1 MSKLRFFA
9 ALPLLYHFVIWLLF
23 SMLSAE
29 LGPSDRLIVLTFVFI
44 VILAIHSLVQPYRKP
59 KHNYIETLYLANVVF
74 ISMMWLIGQ
83 LTTCLSVNTPKLAIP
98 LVFLTIPCMP
108 ALWELWV
115 EDFRNCV
122 TQLSD
127 VIGGG
132 RDVSSE
138 STDSLPHL
146 VALNI
151 TGQLC
156 FMNYQK

>member
-1 MSKLRFFA
+1 MSAVL
-9 ALPLLYHFVIWLLF
+9 
-23 SMLSAE
+23 E
-29 LGPSDRLIVLTFVFI
+29 PSDRLIVLTFVFI

-59 KHNYIETLYLANVVF
+59 KHNYIETLYLANVVL

-83 LTTCLSVNTPKLAIP
+83 LATCLSVNIPKRAIP

-115 EDFRNCV
+115 EGIRDCV

-127 VIGGG
+127 VFGGG
-132 RDVSSE
+132 RDVSSG
-138 STDSLPHL
+138 STDSLPHS
-146 VALNI
+146 VALII